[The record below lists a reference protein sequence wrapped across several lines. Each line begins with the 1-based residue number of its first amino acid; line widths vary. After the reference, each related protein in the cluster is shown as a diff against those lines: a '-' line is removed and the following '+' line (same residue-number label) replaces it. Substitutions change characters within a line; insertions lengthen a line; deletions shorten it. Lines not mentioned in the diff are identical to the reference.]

1 MDSMQWLNNARIM
14 QGWQTESLLGQ
25 GRHST
30 VWAIRRG
37 EEKAALKVIRVTPE
51 EGEVASCGRRGLT
64 EQGLAELYRA
74 KLEKCCEE
82 VRIMQLLQ
90 GESGFVSYQ
99 DHEVIHA
106 ADGFGGMILVRME
119 RLTSL
124 RSYVKEHG
132 VSQAFVTQMAGSI
145 AGALD
150 ICHRGTKCAAFVHG
164 DVKIDNIYYSREKV
178 FKLGDFGL
186 SAPPDGSMSLS
197 GTQGYTAPEAI
208 QTGKQPTGDMYAL
221 GMTMYILLNR
231 METPVRE
238 GTKDLPR
245 PEDCSSDA
253 LWQTILRM
261 TSCAPEQRYQDMQQ
275 VLAALSAIDVSDPQM
290 QAVRPQGIGAAA
302 DAACTLTDTMAR
314 HVLQAQVPA
323 RAPGADVPRQ
333 KPVEKGAD
341 ASAVSRELET
351 SFHEEQQQAR
361 RKRSRKLWIA
371 ACAAALLLLAGA
383 GLLALMTG
391 GRLAAK
397 EVSMTAA
404 LDPQGRL
411 VIDVA
416 DNAQEHLLWIRC
428 GEGTVQETVRQLAG
442 DQQEIS
448 FAQLASPHARLL
460 LQIGKECH
468 LTISH
473 LPPDAVC
480 EVSLVNADS
489 GQPVLSG
496 TVTVPA
502 ATEAEASGRVH
513 TLWYCLQTDMEAWP
527 DRTENP
533 YIALRREELLLRVRD
548 DLALPSVRALA
559 EERAWLMNVTF
570 VGNVDASASYTL
582 LQRCNGGIVA
592 FCPLDASQVWQL
604 DDNRLT
610 LCLPEAVVRSGAGRA
625 GEAFTL
631 QLLLDGKEAYA
642 YTGQYE
648 GGD

>member
-1 MDSMQWLNNARIM
+1 MDSMQWLKNARIM
-14 QGWQTESLLGQ
+14 QGWQVESLLGR

-37 EEKAALKVIRVTPE
+37 EEKAALKVIQVVPE
-51 EGEVASCGRRGLT
+51 EGEVASCSRRGLT

-74 KLEKCCEE
+74 KLERCREE
-82 VRIMQLLQ
+82 VRIMQRLQ

-99 DHEVIHA
+99 DHEVIQA
-106 ADGFGGMILVRME
+106 DDGFGGMLLVRME

-124 RSYVKEHG
+124 RSYVQEHG
-132 VSQAFVTQMAGSI
+132 ISQALVTQMAVSI

-186 SAPPDGSMSLS
+186 SAPPDGGMSLS
-197 GTQGYTAPEAI
+197 GTQGYTAPEALR
-208 QTGKQPTGDMYAL
+208 TGKQPTGDIYAL

-238 GTKDLPR
+238 GAQELPR
-245 PEDCSSDA
+245 PADCVSDA

-290 QAVRPQGIGAAA
+290 QTVRLQGSSAAE
-302 DAACTLTDTMAR
+302 AACTLTDTMAR
-314 HVLQAQVPA
+314 HVLQAEAPA
-323 RAPGADVPRQ
+323 RASGADTLRR
-333 KPVEKGAD
+333 KPAEKRT
-341 ASAVSRELET
+341 ASSDVSQELES

-361 RKRSRKLWIA
+361 RKRSRKLWMA
-371 ACAAALLLLAGA
+371 VCAAALLLLGGA
-383 GLLALMTG
+383 GIGVLTMS
-391 GRLAAK
+391 GRMAAK

-411 VIDVA
+411 VVDVA
-416 DNAQEHLLWIRC
+416 DNAQAYLLWIC
-428 GEGTVQETVRQLAG
+428 CDGGAVQETARQPVG

-448 FAQLASPHARLL
+448 FAQLAPPHARLL

-468 LTISH
+468 LKLSQ
-473 LPPDAVC
+473 LPPDTVC
-480 EVSLVNADS
+480 EISLVEADG
-489 GQPVLSG
+489 GQTVLSR
-496 TVTVPA
+496 TATIPA
-502 ATEAEASGRVH
+502 APEAEMSGRIH
-513 TLWYCLQTDMEAWP
+513 TLWYCQQTDLETRQGGA
-527 DRTENP
+527 ENP
-533 YIALRREELLLRVRD
+533 YIALRREDRLLRARD
-548 DLALPSVRALA
+548 DQALPTAGTLA

-570 VGNVDASASYTL
+570 VGSVDASASCTL
-582 LQRCNGGIVA
+582 LLRCDGELVA
-592 FCPLDASQVWQL
+592 YCPLDALQVWQL

-610 LCLPEAVVRSGAGRA
+610 LCLPEAVMQSGAGRA
-625 GEAFTL
+625 GETFTL

-648 GGD
+648 DGD

>member
-1 MDSMQWLNNARIM
+1 MDSMQWLKNARIM
-14 QGWQTESLLGQ
+14 QGWQVESLLGR

-37 EEKAALKVIRVTPE
+37 EETAALKAIRVAPE

-74 KLEKCCEE
+74 KLEKCREE

-99 DHEVIHA
+99 DHEVIQA
-106 ADGFGGMILVRME
+106 EDGFGGMILVRME

-132 VSQAFVTQMAGSI
+132 VSQALVTQMAVSI

-186 SAPPDGSMSLS
+186 SAPPDGGMSLS

-208 QTGKQPTGDMYAL
+208 RTGKQPTGDIYAL

-238 GTKDLPR
+238 GTQELPR
-245 PEDCSSDA
+245 PADCLSDA

-261 TSCAPEQRYQDMQQ
+261 TSCEPEQRYRDMQQ
-275 VLAALSAIDVSDPQM
+275 VLAALSAIDASDLQM
-290 QAVRPQGIGAAA
+290 QTVRLPGSCAAE
-302 DAACTLTDTMAR
+302 AACTLTDTMAR
-314 HVLQAQVPA
+314 HVLQAEMPV
-323 RAPGADVPRQ
+323 RTPGADALRR

-341 ASAVSRELET
+341 SSAVSQELET
-351 SFHEEQQQAR
+351 SFHEEQQAR
-361 RKRSRKLWIA
+361 RKRSRKLWMAI
-371 ACAAALLLLAGA
+371 CAAALLLLAGA
-383 GLLALMTG
+383 GIWVLTSG
-391 GRLAAK
+391 GRMTAK

-404 LDPQGRL
+404 VDPQGRL
-411 VIDVA
+411 VVDVA
-416 DNAQEHLLWIRC
+416 DNAQEYLLWIRC
-428 GEGTVQETVRQLAG
+428 GGGTVQETVRQTAG

-460 LQIGKECH
+460 LQIGEECH
-468 LTISH
+468 LKISH
-473 LPPDAVC
+473 LPPDTVC
-480 EVSLVNADS
+480 EISLVDADS
-489 GQPVLSG
+489 AQPVLSR
-496 TVTVPA
+496 TASIPA
-502 ATEAEASGRVH
+502 APEAETSGRIH
-513 TLWYCLQTDMEAWP
+513 TLWYCLQTDLETWQDGA
-527 DRTENP
+527 ENP
-533 YIALRREELLLRVRD
+533 YIALRREDRLLRARD
-548 DLALPSVRALA
+548 DQALPSAGTLA

-570 VGNVDASASYTL
+570 VGSVDASASCTL
-582 LQRCNGGIVA
+582 LQRCDGEMVA
-592 FCPLDASQVWQL
+592 YCPLDASQVWQL

-610 LCLPEAVVRSGAGRA
+610 LCLPDAVVRSGAGRA